1 MARLLNAGAAAVIAM
16 SVSPH
21 AFAICGGDQPASMQ
35 VGTILNCPDYNPI
48 GTFLAAVGSAS
59 TINNNGI
66 GAICQD
72 QNGLDGAGYPCL
84 YNAGISGDARVYIQF
99 NWARQ
104 VLGAPVAPLG
114 CPNPEGLP
122 NVGRNFVQMVCNNGS
137 GAILTTSYDPASAG
151 YNFDF
156 ASKYDPASGDAS
168 LTLSTSSGLRVVAM
182 TLIGGNYV
190 ICFDEST
197 PIQVF
202 SDCDPDSLATQF
214 GVSCPDTTPTV
225 GYGANFY
232 STTGPRPPTDLRVSA
247 WTLRPAT
254 AGPGGSQ
261 CATMPSTLGSS
272 ILWVGTTAVVGGQDT
287 GAIATWIP
295 IIPMAAIDGVR
306 VDSAAFVHGR
316 LDVSFSTTNET
327 LIVGFNVYAG
337 SSTKLNATL
346 IPAQGTGSNA
356 YTFAIGRGAVKSDR
370 TVTVEAVK
378 RDGTVERS
386 AALTVK

>member
-1 MARLLNAGAAAVIAM
+1 MTSLLTVGAAAVIAM
-16 SVSPH
+16 SVSPR
-21 AFAICGGDQPASMQ
+21 AFAICGGDQPAGMQ
-35 VGTILNCPDYNPI
+35 VSTILNCPDYNPI
-48 GTFLAAVGSAS
+48 ATFLAAVGSAS

-66 GAICQD
+66 SAICQE

-84 YNAGISGDARVYIQF
+84 YNAGIPGDGQVYIQF
-99 NWARQ
+99 DWARQ
-104 VLGAPVAPLG
+104 ALGAPVAPLG

-122 NVGRNFVQMVCNNGS
+122 NVGRNFIQIVCNNGS
-137 GAILTTSYDPASAG
+137 GAILTTSYDPISAG

-168 LTLSTSSGLRVVAM
+168 LTLSTSNGLRVVAV
-182 TLIGGNYV
+182 TSIGGNYV

-197 PIQVF
+197 HIQVF
-202 SDCDPDSLATQF
+202 SDCDPDSLATFF

-232 STTGPRPPTDLRVSA
+232 STTGSRPPTDLRVSA
-247 WTLRPAT
+247 WTPRPTT

-261 CATMPSTLGSS
+261 CATVPHPLGSTS
-272 ILWVGTTAVVGGQDT
+272 LWVGTTAVVGGQDT
-287 GAIATWIP
+287 GAIADWIQISP
-295 IIPMAAIDGVR
+295 IAAIDGVR

-337 SSTKLNATL
+337 SSTKLNARL

-356 YTFAIGRGAVKSDR
+356 YTFAIGRGALKSDR

-386 AALTVK
+386 AAAPVK